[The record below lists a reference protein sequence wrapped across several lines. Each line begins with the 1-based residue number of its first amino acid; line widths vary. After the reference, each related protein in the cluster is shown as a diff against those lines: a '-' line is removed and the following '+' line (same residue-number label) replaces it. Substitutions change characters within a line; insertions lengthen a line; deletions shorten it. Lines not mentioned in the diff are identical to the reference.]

1 MQSISGN
8 NASNEKLT
16 ADGATL
22 GVSIHTA
29 VACQVIEALGCHK
42 VTDLF
47 VNFPNHALQ
56 KSLIAFTVTTEESRH
71 AWAHNTRNVVA
82 LLKQKAPASVD
93 D

>member
-8 NASNEKLT
+8 IASNEKLT

-22 GVSIHTA
+22 GVSISTA

-42 VTDLF
+42 VADLF
-47 VNFPNHALQ
+47 VYFPNHALQ
-56 KSLIAFTVTTEESRH
+56 KRLIAFTVTTEESHH
-71 AWAHNTRNVVA
+71 AWAYNTRNVVA